1 VVKMTHSMVL
11 RVALPAPL
19 RWLFDYLPPDNI
31 TASQLQP
38 GMRLLVPFGRSK
50 RCAVLVE
57 VAATSQVPPEKL
69 KAALAV
75 LDAEPK
81 LPAAHMDYL
90 LWIAAYYH
98 HPAGEVI
105 MAALPVRLRK
115 GEEAHALTQQG
126 WQLTNGMDQLDMAV
140 LARRAPRQKAVLE
153 YLLSRDGRSSRAEL
167 REVLGDVH
175 QVIRSLCQKQ
185 LIAPC
190 EIETLARERIVAD
203 SPRTLLAEQ
212 QAAVEAVKLKL
223 DEFGV
228 YLLDG
233 ITGSGKTEVYLQ
245 LARMVLDQGRSVL
258 LLVPE
263 ISLTPQLVARFE
275 DRLPEPLALLHS
287 AMNETQ
293 REESWMLAA
302 NGQARLI
309 IGTRSAVL
317 APVPK
322 LGLVLVDEEHDLS
335 YKQQEGFRYS
345 ARDLAIVRA
354 QRAGCPVLLGSATPS
369 LESLQHAFSGK
380 YGHLCL
386 RRRAGGAQP
395 PKVDLVDIGDQKLH
409 GGLSPALLQAL
420 RKTLS
425 EGRQAMVFLNRR
437 GFAPVVSC
445 YSCGWLSDCPR
456 CDARQTLHAV
466 SRLLWC
472 HHCGHQ
478 RRMPELCPEC
488 GSPELHPLG
497 QGTEQLEQVLQ
508 HQFPDYPLVRID
520 RDATRRKGSLQHL
533 LEQARD
539 GRAALLVGTQ
549 MLAKGHHFPGV
560 ALVGMLDV
568 DGGLFGADFRASER
582 MAQLLVQVA
591 GRAGRGNYP
600 GRVLIQTR
608 FPEHPLL
615 QTLVREGYA
624 AFAVAALNERREAG
638 LPPFTYQALIR
649 ASAGKQD
656 DPDLFLQQAA
666 KLIHHT
672 AGSRQISIW
681 GPVPAPMHRRAGKYH
696 AHLLIQSVRRNAL
709 QACLSTIV
717 CGLSSLPSAKK
728 VRWSLDVDPQDLY

>member
-1 VVKMTHSMVL
+1 MTHLRVL
-11 RVALPAPL
+11 RVGLAGPL
-19 RWLFDYLPPDNI
+19 RSLFDYLPPDNI
-31 TASQLQP
+31 SVSQLQP

-50 RCAVLVE
+50 RCAVLME
-57 VAATSQVPPEKL
+57 VSNSSQVPAEKL
-69 KAALAV
+69 KSVLAV
-75 LDAEPK
+75 LDPVS
-81 LPAAHMDYL
+81 LLTSVHMDYL
-90 LWIAAYYH
+90 MWTAGYYH

-105 MAALPVRLRK
+105 LAALPVRLRK
-115 GEEAHALTQQG
+115 GEAPRALTQQG
-126 WQLTNGMDQLDMAV
+126 WQIAQEVDQLDMAA
-140 LARRAPRQKAVLE
+140 LARRAPRQKTVLE
-153 YLLSRDGRSSRAEL
+153 YLLSRDGSASRADLHEAL
-167 REVLGDVH
+167 GEVNH
-175 QVIRSLCQKQ
+175 VIRSLRQKQ
-185 LIAPC
+185 LITPC
-190 EIETLARERIVAD
+190 EIAPQSRERVVAD
-203 SPRTLLAEQ
+203 QPRTLLTEQ
-212 QAAVEAVKLKL
+212 QAAVDAVERKLG
-223 DEFGV
+223 EFSV

-245 LARMVLDQGRSVL
+245 LARLVLDQGRSVL

-263 ISLTPQLVARFE
+263 ISLTPQLVGRFE
-275 DRLPEPLALLHS
+275 DRLPEPLALMHS
-287 AMNETQ
+287 ALNETQ
-293 REESWMLAA
+293 REASWMRAA

-317 APVPK
+317 APIPK

-354 QRAGCPVLLGSATPS
+354 QRADCPVMLGSATPS
-369 LESLQHAFSGK
+369 LESLQHALSGK
-380 YGHLCL
+380 YGHLRL
-386 RRRAGGAQP
+386 SQRAGGAQP
-395 PKVDLVDIGDQKLH
+395 PRVDLVDIGEQKLH

-420 RKTLS
+420 EQTLAA
-425 EGRQAMVFLNRR
+425 GRQAMVFLNRR

-472 HHCGHQ
+472 HHCGYQ
-478 RRMPELCPEC
+478 RRMPQRCPEC
-488 GSPELHPLG
+488 GSSELHPLG

-508 HQFPDYPLVRID
+508 RQFPDYPLVRID

-539 GRAALLVGTQ
+539 GRASLLVGTQ

-568 DGGLFGADFRASER
+568 DGGLFGADFRAAER

-591 GRAGRGNYP
+591 GRAGRGDHP

-608 FPEHPLL
+608 FPQHPLL
-615 QTLVREGYA
+615 QTLVREGYGP
-624 AFAVAALNERREAG
+624 FAEAALDERREAG

-649 ASAGKQD
+649 ANANKQD
-656 DPDLFLQQAA
+656 HPDEFLAQAA
-666 KLIHHT
+666 KLIH
-672 AGSRQISIW
+672 AAADSRQISIW
-681 GPVPAPMHRRAGKYH
+681 GPVPAPMQRRAGKYH
-696 AHLLIQSVRRNAL
+696 AHLLIQSLRRDVL
-709 QACLSTIV
+709 QSCLSTV
-717 CGLSSLPSAKK
+717 VSRLSELPSAKR